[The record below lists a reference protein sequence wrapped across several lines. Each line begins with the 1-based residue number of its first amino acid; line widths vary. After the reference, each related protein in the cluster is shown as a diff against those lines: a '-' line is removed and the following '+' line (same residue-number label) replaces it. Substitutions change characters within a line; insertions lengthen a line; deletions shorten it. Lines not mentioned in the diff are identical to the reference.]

1 MENVRIANTNNR
13 IGLSAIAFI
22 IYSLYYISGY
32 SGQMHNYI
40 IVALF
45 LVWNCIAAVEDF
57 KAYNY
62 AVGSKTFLW
71 LFLFVLYYF
80 LSSFII
86 ADLVYTLEYV
96 IIYFC
101 LYGTAIQYRYYY
113 YRNNSKEIRA
123 ITRILILGLVF
134 FSVSAISFYTI
145 NPSAARILAADY
157 YAFDN
162 IAIGGGYSIA
172 FGASILSVFL
182 FEMLLRRQYLGK
194 KLVLVFILLFIL
206 FEILLIKT
214 ESTTTLIAN
223 MFGIL
228 IGIIVKMYDNGK
240 GRIENKVII
249 SAILIICFLLV
260 VLNINEI
267 GKYIVDITASGTDN
281 VLIRRFNRIGQ
292 KMQYQGVGS
301 GYTNYVD
308 ERFGTISESW
318 NTFLQNPV
326 FGVGYKCGNV
336 YSLLEKFGVGTHS
349 EFVDVLAQYGII
361 GFFFWTM
368 FISSALKYQIN
379 SFKCKGWKATLL
391 IMLIFNPFRSFHG
404 FVVAFFLIPFIEYL
418 IKGELYELREVRH

>member
-1 MENVRIANTNNR
+1 MGNEQIANNK
-13 IGLSAIAFI
+13 IGLSAIIFI

-32 SGQMHNYI
+32 SGPMHNYI

-45 LVWNCIAAVEDF
+45 LVWNFIAAIEDIR
-57 KAYNY
+57 AYNY
-62 AVGSKTFLW
+62 AVGSKVFLW
-71 LFLFVLYYF
+71 LFLFLLYYF
-80 LSSFII
+80 FSSFII

-113 YRNNSKEIRA
+113 FRNSQKEIRT
-123 ITRILILGLVF
+123 IIYMLIMGFVI
-134 FSVSAISFYTI
+134 FSLSAISFYTI

-182 FEMLLRRQYLGK
+182 FEMILRRQYFGK
-194 KLVLVFILLFIL
+194 KNVWIFIILFVL

-223 MFGIL
+223 IFGIL
-228 IGIIVKMYDNGK
+228 IGIIAKMYDNEK
-240 GRIENKVII
+240 DRIENKILI
-249 SAILIICFLLV
+249 SAILIVCVLLV

-267 GKYIVDITASGTDN
+267 GKYIVDITANGTDN

-308 ERFGTISESW
+308 ERFGTISKSW

-326 FGVGYKCGNV
+326 FGVGYKCGNI
-336 YSLLEKFGVGTHS
+336 YSLLDVFGVGAHS
-349 EFVDVLAQYGII
+349 EFVDVLAQYGIV
-361 GFFFWTM
+361 GFSFWIM
-368 FISSALKYQIN
+368 FISSAIKYQNN

-404 FVVAFFLIPFIEYL
+404 YVVAFFLIPIIGYMIE
-418 IKGELYELREVRH
+418 GEFNASKEVEP

>member
-1 MENVRIANTNNR
+1 MGNERIANNK
-13 IGLSAIAFI
+13 IGLSAIVFI

-32 SGQMHNYI
+32 SGPMHNYI

-45 LVWNCIAAVEDF
+45 LIWNFIAAIEDIR
-57 KAYNY
+57 AYNY
-62 AVGSKTFLW
+62 AVGSKVFLW
-71 LFLFVLYYF
+71 LFLFLLYYF
-80 LSSFII
+80 FSSFII

-113 YRNNSKEIRA
+113 FRNSQKEIRT
-123 ITRILILGLVF
+123 IIYMLIMGFVI
-134 FSVSAISFYTI
+134 FSLSAISFYTI

-157 YAFDN
+157 YAFDS

-172 FGASILSVFL
+172 FGASILSVYFFEMILRRKNLERKYFLAFVFL
-182 FEMLLRRQYLGK
+182 F
-194 KLVLVFILLFIL
+194 VL

-223 MFGIL
+223 IFGIL
-228 IGIIVKMYDNGK
+228 MGIIVKMYNSGK
-240 GRIENKVII
+240 GRIENKILISAVII
-249 SAILIICFLLV
+249 ITFLVV

-267 GKYIVDITASGTDN
+267 GKFIVDITANGTDN

-292 KMQYQGVGS
+292 KMQYQGVGA

-308 ERFGTISESW
+308 ERFGTISKSW

-326 FGVGYKCGNV
+326 FGVGYKCGNIF
-336 YSLLEKFGVGTHS
+336 SRLEEFGVGTHS
-349 EFVDVLAQYGII
+349 EFVDVLAQYGFV
-361 GFFFWTM
+361 GFFFWIM
-368 FISSALKYQIN
+368 FISSAIKYQNN
-379 SFKCKGWKATLL
+379 SFKCNGWKATLL

-404 FVVAFFLIPFIEYL
+404 YVAAFFLIPIMVYMIE
-418 IKGELYELREVRH
+418 GEFNASKEVEP

>member
-1 MENVRIANTNNR
+1 MGNEQIANNK
-13 IGLSAIAFI
+13 IGLSAIIFI

-32 SGQMHNYI
+32 SGPMHNYI

-45 LVWNCIAAVEDF
+45 LVWNFIAAIEDIR
-57 KAYNY
+57 AYNY
-62 AVGSKTFLW
+62 AVGSKVFLW
-71 LFLFVLYYF
+71 LFLFLLYYF
-80 LSSFII
+80 FSSFII

-113 YRNNSKEIRA
+113 FRNSQKEIRT
-123 ITRILILGLVF
+123 IIYMLIMGFVI
-134 FSVSAISFYTI
+134 FSLSAISFYTI

-182 FEMLLRRQYLGK
+182 FEMILRRQYFGK
-194 KLVLVFILLFIL
+194 KNVWIFIILFLL

-223 MFGIL
+223 IFGIL
-228 IGIIVKMYDNGK
+228 IGIIAKMYDNEK
-240 GRIENKVII
+240 DRIENKILI
-249 SAILIICFLLV
+249 SAILIVCVLLV

-267 GKYIVDITASGTDN
+267 RKYIVDITANGTDN

-308 ERFGTISESW
+308 ERFGTISKSW

-326 FGVGYKCGNV
+326 FGVGYKCGNI
-336 YSLLEKFGVGTHS
+336 YSLLDVFGVGAHS
-349 EFVDVLAQYGII
+349 EFVDVLAQYGIV
-361 GFFFWTM
+361 GFSFWIM
-368 FISSALKYQIN
+368 FISSAIKYQNN

-404 FVVAFFLIPFIEYL
+404 YVVAFFLIPIIGYMIE
-418 IKGELYELREVRH
+418 GEFNASKEVEP

>member
-1 MENVRIANTNNR
+1 MGNEQIAKNK
-13 IGLSAIAFI
+13 IGLSAIIFI

-32 SGQMHNYI
+32 SGPMHNYI

-45 LVWNCIAAVEDF
+45 LIWNFIAAIEDIRT
-57 KAYNY
+57 YNY
-62 AVGSKTFLW
+62 DVGSKVFLW
-71 LFLFVLYYF
+71 LFLFLLYYF
-80 LSSFII
+80 FSSFII

-113 YRNNSKEIRA
+113 FRNSQKEIRT
-123 ITRILILGLVF
+123 IIYMLIMGFVI
-134 FSVSAISFYTI
+134 FSLSAISFYTI

-172 FGASILSVFL
+172 FGASILSVYFFEMILRRKNLERKYFWAFVFL
-182 FEMLLRRQYLGK
+182 F
-194 KLVLVFILLFIL
+194 VL

-223 MFGIL
+223 IFGIL
-228 IGIIVKMYDNGK
+228 MGIIVKMYNSGK
-240 GRIENKVII
+240 GRIENKILISAVII
-249 SAILIICFLLV
+249 ITFLVV

-267 GKYIVDITASGTDN
+267 GKLIVDITANGTDN

-292 KMQYQGVGS
+292 KMQYQGVDA

-308 ERFGTISESW
+308 ERFGTISKSW

-326 FGVGYKCGNV
+326 FGVGYKCGNIF
-336 YSLLEKFGVGTHS
+336 SRLEEFGVGTHS
-349 EFVDVLAQYGII
+349 EFVDVLAQYGIV
-361 GFFFWTM
+361 GFFFWIM
-368 FISSALKYQIN
+368 FISSAIKYQNN
-379 SFKCKGWKATLL
+379 SFKCNGWKATLL

-404 FVVAFFLIPFIEYL
+404 YVAAFFLIPIMVYMIE
-418 IKGELYELREVRH
+418 GEFNASKEVEP